1 MHLVLSCYRFLEDRE
16 IMHKNSLALFDVIE
30 NILFE
35 IQDPEFQVISLMG
48 CVYCASFENIL
59 YANGNRLC

>member
-1 MHLVLSCYRFLEDRE
+1 
-16 IMHKNSLALFDVIE
+16 MHKNILALFDVIE

-35 IQDPEFQVISLMG
+35 IQDPEFQDISLMG
-48 CVYCASFENIL
+48 CVYCASFENIS